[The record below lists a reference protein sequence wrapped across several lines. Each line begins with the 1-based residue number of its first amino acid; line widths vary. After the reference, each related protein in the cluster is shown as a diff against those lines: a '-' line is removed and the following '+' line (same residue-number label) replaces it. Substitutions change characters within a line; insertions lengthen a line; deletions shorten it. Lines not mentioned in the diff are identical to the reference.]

1 MSERVVVRS
10 TDTGKE
16 LWGHALTGQ
25 PFINYVPSV
34 AFHMVDSGEA
44 EVKVEGAIN
53 HE

>member
-1 MSERVVVRS
+1 MTDQVVVRS
-10 TDTGKE
+10 TETGKQI
-16 LWGHALTGQ
+16 WRHTLTGQ

-44 EVKVEGAIN
+44 TISVERAIN

>member
-1 MSERVVVRS
+1 MGKRVVVMS

-16 LWGHALTGQ
+16 IWSQPLTGQ

-44 EVKVEGAIN
+44 EIKVEGDSN
-53 HE
+53 E